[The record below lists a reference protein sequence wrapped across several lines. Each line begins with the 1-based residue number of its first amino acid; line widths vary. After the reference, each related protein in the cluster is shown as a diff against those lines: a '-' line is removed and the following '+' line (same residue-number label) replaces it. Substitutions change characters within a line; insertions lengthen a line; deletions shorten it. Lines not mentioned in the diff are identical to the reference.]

1 MLPTY
6 QSYQLFNL
14 FSIANF
20 VYLSICI
27 WHLAVVFF
35 QVHFDWD
42 FLFLF
47 FQIQKRK
54 LSVLENERK
63 IFSFFDSEGERERER
78 ERLYTWDILPGIFL
92 FFLFGVRVFS
102 PYCRLC
108 VCVCVW
114 YWNNIF
120 GLFFFHYF
128 HPSTS
133 SPIVPFK

>member
-78 ERLYTWDILPGIFL
+78 KTIYLGYFTWDISFFSVWCACLFTILPFVCAGIIFL
-92 FFLFGVRVFS
+92 VCFF
-102 PYCRLC
+102 
-108 VCVCVW
+108 
-114 YWNNIF
+114 
-120 GLFFFHYF
+120 
-128 HPSTS
+128 STIS
-133 SPIVPFK
+133 TPPPPPP